1 MSSIQRL
8 KQSAVAV
15 VVSASAAST
24 PLLAGDY
31 GKAIVNDKAPVE
43 NWSFCDIFK
52 HNVLY
57 EGDGFVKSIKFTGRY
72 HGNFID
78 TEDQHLGGGED
89 ELWEHRRFR
98 AGFAAKLANN
108 LTLQNIYNLDTSRHF
123 DGDRFVDN
131 LDEFYI
137 RWDPSDDFY
146 IAIGKQK
153 QKILREVDPSSN
165 KLIVFERSLIS
176 QNTTGS
182 KLWGAAVGFNALGL
196 NHEFGIWSTA
206 LENYF
211 HWPSFHGTS
220 VTYRTNYELNDATTL
235 YFDYQYVD
243 QDGRRTSET
252 FGGAAYEHVFA
263 LGSESQWG
271 DFGLITDIIGAYN
284 RGDGRLSA
292 GDDSHGFIITP
303 YYNVTDKLQLVARYA
318 YASDGRVSR
327 PQRYASSPDVDDH
340 NAFYLGL
347 QYFICGDKLKFQVGH
362 EWADA
367 KLLNGADYDNNT
379 WLAGVRFAW

>member
-123 DGDRFVDN
+123 DGDRFADN

-137 RWDPSDDFY
+137 QWQPSEDF
-146 IAIGKQK
+146 
-153 QKILREVDPSSN
+153 
-165 KLIVFERSLIS
+165 
-176 QNTTGS
+176 
-182 KLWGAAVGFNALGL
+182 
-196 NHEFGIWSTA
+196 
-206 LENYF
+206 
-211 HWPSFHGTS
+211 
-220 VTYRTNYELNDATTL
+220 
-235 YFDYQYVD
+235 
-243 QDGRRTSET
+243 
-252 FGGAAYEHVFA
+252 
-263 LGSESQWG
+263 
-271 DFGLITDIIGAYN
+271 
-284 RGDGRLSA
+284 
-292 GDDSHGFIITP
+292 
-303 YYNVTDKLQLVARYA
+303 
-318 YASDGRVSR
+318 
-327 PQRYASSPDVDDH
+327 
-340 NAFYLGL
+340 
-347 QYFICGDKLKFQVGH
+347 
-362 EWADA
+362 
-367 KLLNGADYDNNT
+367 
-379 WLAGVRFAW
+379 